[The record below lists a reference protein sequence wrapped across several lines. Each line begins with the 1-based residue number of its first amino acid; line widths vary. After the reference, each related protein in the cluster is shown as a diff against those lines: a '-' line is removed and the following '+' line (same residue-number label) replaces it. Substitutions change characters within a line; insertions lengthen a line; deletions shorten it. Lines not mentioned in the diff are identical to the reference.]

1 MSDLLPVLCAV
12 ALVGLVGPARAAAT
26 ASTTSAWQRLNNLIG
41 IALFSDTN
49 LWDDTDAVTAK
60 RLGLPQESR
69 TSQQASFRVYP
80 DATARLLGARP
91 YSVALYG
98 ASGTV
103 AYLSIVFANKGDIEG
118 LSVGGDRTSTR
129 ADTRTRAAALKT
141 YQSKIRADAKT
152 IEQALSGMLGKPTT
166 LWFGE
171 GSRDTTERSMR
182 WNAGMH
188 SILLSSPKDEYVAVR
203 IVPRTLADNMGRA
216 ERIDDSSLRTMLAGR
231 VQHRDNGDVVITD
244 IPMVDQ
250 GPKGYCVPATWERYL
265 RFIGIPADMYV
276 LAMAG
281 ETGAG
286 GGTYL
291 NAMEDNVKQLVTRHG
306 RRIVVIHKVPKIRF
320 ISDSIDKGIPLMW
333 TLGVPRAFYVGQ
345 LLKRARERRSVTDW
359 PAWKKTLQARRV
371 SADSLRD
378 RISAAHICMVIG
390 YNKTTGEIAFSDSWG
405 RGYEE
410 RWMTEVEAETI
421 GGPYLTAITW

>member
-1 MSDLLPVLCAV
+1 
-12 ALVGLVGPARAAAT
+12 
-26 ASTTSAWQRLNNLIG
+26 
-41 IALFSDTN
+41 
-49 LWDDTDAVTAK
+49 
-60 RLGLPQESR
+60 
-69 TSQQASFRVYP
+69 
-80 DATARLLGARP
+80 
-91 YSVALYG
+91 
-98 ASGTV
+98 
-103 AYLSIVFANKGDIEG
+103 
-118 LSVGGDRTSTR
+118 
-129 ADTRTRAAALKT
+129 
-141 YQSKIRADAKT
+141 
-152 IEQALSGMLGKPTT
+152 
-166 LWFGE
+166 
-171 GSRDTTERSMR
+171 
-182 WNAGMH
+182 
-188 SILLSSPKDEYVAVR
+188 
-203 IVPRTLADNMGRA
+203 
-216 ERIDDSSLRTMLAGR
+216 